1 MQSVSEVDIL
11 AIGVHPDDIEL
22 ACSGSLLHHIDLGH
36 RIGLLDLTRGEL
48 GTRGNA
54 ELRTKEAMTAAQ
66 QMAAIFRYQ
75 LELKD
80 GFFNNEESSLLEII
94 KIIRAAKPKIVFA
107 NAIKDRHPDHGR
119 AAQLIHNAC
128 FYSGLIKIETYWN
141 DKLQAAWRPNA
152 CYHYIQDYQLKPDL
166 VIDISKQIEKK
177 MQLIQCFASQFYN
190 PNSNEPESP
199 ISNKQFLDVVKA
211 NAQVMGR
218 LIQVEYGEGFT
229 VDRPIGIND
238 ILTLK

>member
-1 MQSVSEVDIL
+1 MVVMQSVSEVDIL

-54 ELRTKEAMTAAQ
+54 ELRTQEAMTAAQ
-66 QMAAIFRYQ
+66 QMSAIFRHQ

-94 KIIRAAKPKIVFA
+94 KVIRAAKPKIVFA

-141 DKLQAAWRPNA
+141 DKLQAAWRPKA

-166 VIDISKQIEKK
+166 VTMDITMPEKDGLASLKLLASRSDGTLRLKGWLTEQRDSKEFFVDIPD
-177 MQLIQCFASQFYN
+177 N
-190 PNSNEPESP
+190 
-199 ISNKQFLDVVKA
+199 
-211 NAQVMGR
+211 
-218 LIQVEYGEGFT
+218 T
-229 VDRPIGIND
+229 VQMVAPVIFVRRRM
-238 ILTLK
+238 